1 MPPARSRPL
10 QPQQPREV
18 DGNRKEETWKCASQT
33 TDSTLTCVSPGTF
46 DTSSLLSGLW
56 CCLCFR
62 GCHWGCRGC
71 CRDCWG
77 CWMHDLL
84 LATIYG
90 WSSSNTTAAPYI
102 RRCQIGM
109 QRPHYCA
116 KTRHFCTLNVTTFK
130 KALDLTLE
138 RGTTFSDMDADNW
151 LVLAFFKIELWN
163 FQDELG

>member
-1 MPPARSRPL
+1 MPPARPRPRPL

-62 GCHWGCRGC
+62 GCHWGYRGWRWGCRGC
-71 CRDCWG
+71 YRDCWG

-90 WSSSNTTAAPYI
+90 WSSSNTAAASYI

-109 QRPHYCA
+109 QGHRLWVR
-116 KTRHFCTLNVTTFK
+116 RHCFCNLEVATPK
-130 KALDLTLE
+130 KALLDLNLPTYMFYSLP
-138 RGTTFSDMDADNW
+138 
-151 LVLAFFKIELWN
+151 LQIHKIVGAL
-163 FQDELG
+163 